1 MKKIILISILFAILS
16 CSEKVNDYYS
26 GVIVDELGRPIPE
39 VLVREDYSGNT
50 ENKCITDKNGY
61 FKFNRSGLPEIILS
75 KNEYLNDT
83 LPMVWHQHGETT
95 EFSSFITHDSTEY
108 VLKGKNINSLKFNWQ
123 IIEKPV
129 FDTIINFKFD
139 KNLLFGIWLKNGD
152 KNLEGFKILENEFYF
167 FGYNGNRNLRYAI
180 DNDSIT
186 LYGDNYYF
194 NLKGVIK
201 KFDTKNL
208 IINWENKTTNEYKKW
223 KNK

>member
-16 CSEKVNDYYS
+16 CSDKVKDYYS

-50 ENKCITDKNGY
+50 ENKYNTDKNGY
-61 FKFNRSGLPEIILS
+61 FKFNRSGLPDIILS

-95 EFSSFITHDSTEY
+95 EYSSFITHDSSKY
-108 VLKGKNINSLKFNWQ
+108 VLKAKNINSLKFNWQ

-152 KNLEGFKILENEFYF
+152 KNLEGFKILEKEFYF
-167 FGYNGNRNLRYAI
+167 FGYNGNRNMRYAI

-201 KFDTKNL
+201 NLDNKKF

-223 KNK
+223 K